1 MRYKI
6 QYECMDKECN
16 TVILGPENRLDGIK
30 CPRCDGPVM
39 PKPFRPIKKI
49 NEDAF
54 YVRRKIIEHCHKHCF
69 DLTPEQVDTV
79 LEIYK
84 SKKANKMTIKVEA
97 IGLDKVKEVFQ
108 VLRDVACDD
117 RVPVQVREEIKD
129 KVNTILESEEEC

>member
-6 QYECMDKECN
+6 QYECLDKECN

-30 CPRCDGPVM
+30 CPRCDGPVI

-49 NEDAF
+49 SEDAF
-54 YVRRKIIEHCHKHCF
+54 YVSSKIIECCHKDCF

-84 SKKANKMTIKVEA
+84 DKLRRDEQGCSSKANDITVNIDGKSLARLT
-97 IGLDKVKEVFQ
+97 LDRITKKI
-108 VLRDVACDD
+108 D
-117 RVPVQVREEIKD
+117 R
-129 KVNTILESEEEC
+129 C